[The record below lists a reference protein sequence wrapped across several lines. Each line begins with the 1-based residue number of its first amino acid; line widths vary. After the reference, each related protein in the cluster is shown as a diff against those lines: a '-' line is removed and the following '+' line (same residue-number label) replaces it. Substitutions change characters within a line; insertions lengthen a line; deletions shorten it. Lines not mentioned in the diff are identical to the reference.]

1 MILIVVITYN
11 TKLLGDTDELKKLLQ
26 MEQLVYNIAS
36 KEQFPDGDTMTILH
50 DFAVWLAHSPINAAV
65 TAHNWFVPE
74 IQIVHIVAIAAVVIA
89 EVLINFRALGLLEAD
104 RSQRA
109 VFQAWYRV
117 ILIAVAVLAATGFL
131 LIASEPGR
139 ALFRTVFWVKLGLIV
154 LTLAVTGAQGRA
166 RPTAARVLA
175 VTSLLLWAAVI
186 VAGRWIAYAEGWPGA
201 FS

>member
-1 MILIVVITYN
+1 
-11 TKLLGDTDELKKLLQ
+11 
-26 MEQLVYNIAS
+26 
-36 KEQFPDGDTMTILH
+36 MTILH

-154 LTLAVTGAQGRA
+154 LALAVTGAQASARRA
-166 RPTAARVLA
+166 IAARALA
-175 VTSLLLWAAVI
+175 VVSLLLWVGVI